1 MEIIKNLI
9 LLFLSILLINIGILT
24 LDFTNIKI
32 NKSTNE
38 KNISSENDDDIKY
51 VIPISDILDK
61 NPDVSFD
68 EFFSRKKYHRG
79 YGGN

>member
-1 MEIIKNLI
+1 MEKVI
-9 LLFLSILLINIGILT
+9 ILLINIGILT

-51 VIPISDILDK
+51 VIPMSDILD
-61 NPDVSFD
+61 NQIF
-68 EFFSRKKYHRG
+68 
-79 YGGN
+79 